1 MIALIVGT
9 NRPRSTTRRVV
20 DFYAQR
26 LQARG
31 AAYAVVDLADLPAD
45 FTTTALY
52 GNAGRNPVFNVLAD
66 RAAAADQLVFVV
78 PEYNYSFPGV
88 LKAFIDGLPYPGGI
102 RQKQAAL
109 VGLGAGAQGGA
120 IALSHLTDVLHYLG
134 TTVLPFQVRLA
145 HIDQHF
151 REGEFVKPLYQQLLD
166 EQIDRL
172 LAFPR

>member
-9 NRPRSTTRRVV
+9 NRPRSTTRRVA
-20 DFYAQR
+20 DFYAER
-26 LQARG
+26 LRARG
-31 AAYAVVDLADLPAD
+31 AEYALIDLAELPVD
-45 FTTTALY
+45 FTSTALY
-52 GNAGRNPVFNVLAD
+52 GNVGRDPAFNLLAD
-66 RAAAADQLVFVV
+66 RATAAAKLVFIV

-102 RQKQAAL
+102 RRKVAAL

-134 TTVLPFQVRLA
+134 TTVLPFQPRLA

-151 REGEFVKPLYQQLLD
+151 REGEFIKPLYQQLLD
-166 EQIDRL
+166 EQIDAL
-172 LAFPR
+172 LAL

>member
-1 MIALIVGT
+1 MIALIAGT
-9 NRPRSTTRRVV
+9 NRPHSTTRRVA
-20 DFYAQR
+20 DFYAER

-31 AAYAVVDLADLPAD
+31 AAYTLVDLADLPAD

-52 GNAGRNPVFNVLAD
+52 GNAGRNPAFNLLAD
-66 RAAAADQLVFVV
+66 RAAAAAKLVFIV

-102 RQKQAAL
+102 RHKQAAL

-120 IALSHLTDVLHYLG
+120 IALSHLTDVLNYLG
-134 TTVLPFQVRLA
+134 TIVLPNKPRLA

-151 REGEFVKPLYQQLLD
+151 REGVFIKPLYQQMLD
-166 EQIDRL
+166 EQIDEL
-172 LAFPR
+172 LAL